1 MKFSSFMSN
10 KAAAAIKPTVAGR
23 KPKKAASTY
32 LLCRNLANAYEINK
46 TSRKEGKQTEKVVKQ
61 EPKIL
66 TGME

>member
-1 MKFSSFMSN
+1 MSN

-23 KPKKAASTY
+23 NPKKADSTY
-32 LLCRNLANAYEINK
+32 LLWRNFAKAYEINSTNK
-46 TSRKEGKQTEKVVKQ
+46 KEGKQTEKVVKQ